1 MEVWWCKD
9 RSWSFCFPHLSA
21 LTDEEQFLSISY
33 VVHMMTW
40 WHQAGDHNILV
51 TVRVLQSGSLCCASS
66 LPCMMTSMTTQYDQA
81 GWGCQG
87 QGGILWSP
95 APALTSP
102 CLYCVTCLSWSAS
115 SWMVGTLG
123 KYIQYCNFLDSQ
135 NNPVF
140 HIVDDM
146 IIPAARPGPD
156 QPSLECSVVAA
167 QW

>member
-1 MEVWWCKD
+1 M
-9 RSWSFCFPHLSA
+9 RSSS
-21 LTDEEQFLSISY
+21 SISAIWC
-33 VVHMMTW
+33 TW
-40 WHQAGDHNILV
+40 WHDDTRLGITISWWLSESYSQV
-51 TVRVLQSGSLCCASS
+51 
-66 LPCMMTSMTTQYDQA
+66 PCVVHLLSPAWWPVWPLSMTRLGEGVKGREASYGLQVQPSTH
-81 GWGCQG
+81 
-87 QGGILWSP
+87 P
-95 APALTSP
+95 AFT
-102 CLYCVTCLSWSAS
+102 LYCLTCFSWSAS

>member
-1 MEVWWCKD
+1 M
-9 RSWSFCFPHLSA
+9 RSSS
-21 LTDEEQFLSISY
+21 SISAIWC
-33 VVHMMTW
+33 TW
-40 WHQAGDHNILV
+40 WHDDTRLWITISWWLSESYSQAPCVVH
-51 TVRVLQSGSLCCASS
+51 
-66 LPCMMTSMTTQYDQA
+66 LPSPAWWPLSMTTQYDQA

-95 APALTSP
+95 AQALTSP
-102 CLYCVTCLSWSAS
+102 CLYCLTCFSWSAS
-115 SWMVGTLG
+115 SWIVGTLG

>member
-1 MEVWWCKD
+1 MAESPFVGMLTQSIKLWSYGLTVEVWWCKD

-21 LTDEEQFLSISY
+21 LTDEEQFLNISY

-66 LPCMMTSMTTQYDQA
+66 LTCMLTSMTTQYDQA

-95 APALTSP
+95 GPALNSP
-102 CLYCVTCLSWSAS
+102 CLYTLLSHLLLL
-115 SWMVGTLG
+115 V
-123 KYIQYCNFLDSQ
+123 SQ
-135 NNPVF
+135 QLNGG
-140 HIVDDM
+140 D
-146 IIPAARPGPD
+146 PGEVY
-156 QPSLECSVVAA
+156 SIL
-167 QW
+167 